1 MSMNIHFPLLTVQNA
16 PLDII
21 LANGEFPKQRLP
33 LDILCRAIEQ
43 PQGRVICTDGSVQ
56 KLLAFGVEPDAVVGD
71 LDSMSA
77 SLRERLS
84 TKLHHQ
90 SEQESND
97 LSKAVRYLKANGG
110 CTKGLCILGAA
121 GGREDHLLGNVSLLP
136 SYTALLQDDVIM
148 LTDHG
153 YFRSL
158 RAGSYSCEVHI
169 GQQISFFSLMGG
181 QLSVDGM
188 KWPLRNAQLQQLW
201 QGSLNQATDSLL
213 RIHCD
218 ASLVIYFA
226 NEQKVYG
233 VV

>member
-1 MSMNIHFPLLTVQNA
+1 MTIHFPLLTVQNA
-16 PLDII
+16 PLDLI
-21 LANGEFPKQRLP
+21 LANGDFPKQQLP
-33 LDILCRAIEQ
+33 LDILCRTIEH
-43 PQGRVICTDGSVQ
+43 PHGRLICTDGSVQ
-56 KLLAFGVEPDAVVGD
+56 KLLAFGAEPDAVVGD
-71 LDSMSA
+71 LDSMKA
-77 SLRERLS
+77 PLRERLGA
-84 TKLHHQ
+84 KLHHQ

-110 CTKGLCILGAA
+110 CTNGLCILGAA

-169 GQQISFFSLMGG
+169 GQQISFFSLEGG
-181 QLSVDGM
+181 QLSVDGV
-188 KWPLRNAQLQQLW
+188 KWPLHDAQLGQLW
-201 QGSLNQATDSLL
+201 NGTLNQASAKLLQIRCSRSLL
-213 RIHCD
+213 
-218 ASLVIYFA
+218 IYFA

-233 VV
+233 IV